1 MNAMIRSDL
10 ITMKNSAIQLA
21 IMPLIAAVAILAM
34 TGSLLA
40 SVAAVSAMLPF
51 LFIFS
56 ISAYDEMNGWERFRL
71 TLPITRHQVAY
82 GRYGS
87 TLIVVAACSVC
98 ALLFAAVAAAVLS
111 ALWPDGSWMGTYAET
126 ELPEEALA
134 EMMANAVCAV
144 SALILLVAAFSY
156 PLIMRFGM
164 TKGTRF
170 APIALIFLFAFGLW
184 LFSDSG
190 LVDGLGES
198 FANSPMLLGILALAA
213 SLILYV
219 LSALLSA
226 RLYARRQF

>member
-1 MNAMIRSDL
+1 MNTMIRSDL
-10 ITMKNSAIQLA
+10 ITMKNSAAQLA
-21 IMPLIAAVAILAM
+21 IMPLIVAAAILVM
-34 TGSLLA
+34 TSSLLA
-40 SVAAVSAMLPF
+40 SVAAIGAMLPF

-87 TLIVVAACSVC
+87 TLIVVAACALCS
-98 ALLFAAVAAAVLS
+98 LLFAAVAATVLS
-111 ALWPDGSWMGTYAET
+111 ALWPDGSWMSSFSGAE
-126 ELPEEALA
+126 PPKGNLA
-134 EMMANAVCAV
+134 EMTVSAVCMV
-144 SALILLVAAFSY
+144 SAVILLVAAFSY

-184 LFSDSG
+184 LLGDSG
-190 LVDGLGES
+190 LADGLGKS
-198 FANSPMLLGILALAA
+198 FADSTLLMGALSFAA
-213 SLILYV
+213 ALVLYV

-226 RLYARRQF
+226 RLYAYRQF